1 MRSCREAKAAVAA
14 RAASHRF
21 AFMTLSGFDSDHTL
35 VHSSFFTPRE
45 TAATSV
51 LTPRSEPVDSAI
63 PAAAPASDLDHM
75 ADIPTAGSHSPHQV
89 SLLAVDSGG
98 AMAENESG
106 GTGGGGYSS
115 CGAGLPDSADV
126 GRGPE
131 RPVSSAAIMAHLTA
145 LSKQMEAIQ
154 QAIQQQ
160 QQASGYLARPGAST
174 FLWGFA
180 SCTHLQ
186 RKERRATRPCPWRSS
201 SPSTEFTV
209 FRRAR
214 WLAKSAAGTGHHLA
228 APLRPHR

>member
-1 MRSCREAKAAVAA
+1 MSHRPGVAHRKTFPCPYCKKQTQDVNRHMRSCREAKAAVAA

-35 VHSSFFTPRE
+35 VHSYFFTPRE
-45 TAATSV
+45 TAATSA

-145 LSKQMEAIQ
+145 LSKQMGAIQ

-160 QQASGYLARPGAST
+160 QQASGYLARPGASNISV
-174 FLWGFA
+174 GI
-180 SCTHLQ
+180 
-186 RKERRATRPCPWRSS
+186 RKPHTPADSQAAHTCRTPSS
-201 SPSTEFTV
+201 
-209 FRRAR
+209 
-214 WLAKSAAGTGHHLA
+214 GTS
-228 APLRPHR
+228 